1 MRLTLNST
9 SEFLSDRR
17 PRARRSF
24 LCRQPGQ
31 SACLPN
37 RQGADMLMHTVSQLD
52 AAVLIGLGSLGF
64 AFFFSVARLA
74 RAIAK
79 GRRK

>member
-1 MRLTLNST
+1 
-9 SEFLSDRR
+9 
-17 PRARRSF
+17 
-24 LCRQPGQ
+24 
-31 SACLPN
+31 
-37 RQGADMLMHTVSQLD
+37 MLMHTVSQLD